1 MAEKKSANNILI
13 RNLSP
18 FDQEILA
25 ELMVHFNEKTATQT
39 IISLLRDYNDLR
51 KKYEMFKNIN
61 ESIQNENTELRIKL
75 ENIRKSFKA
84 LDDI

>member
-1 MAEKKSANNILI
+1 MTEKKSANNILI